1 MRSSFTLNDCR
12 LQAGITDWETAGR
25 EDERLEQR
33 ADDRCSDGGMDN
45 GKQTPTN
52 KEGSDKQIVSH
63 LRGETHEA
71 CLKIKALQRRR
82 RDINSE
88 AS

>member
-1 MRSSFTLNDCR
+1 MTVA
-12 LQAGITDWETAGR
+12 QMEGWTME
-25 EDERLEQR
+25 
-33 ADDRCSDGGMDN
+33 
-45 GKQTPTN
+45 KQTITN
-52 KEGSDKQIVSH
+52 KEVSDKQIVSH